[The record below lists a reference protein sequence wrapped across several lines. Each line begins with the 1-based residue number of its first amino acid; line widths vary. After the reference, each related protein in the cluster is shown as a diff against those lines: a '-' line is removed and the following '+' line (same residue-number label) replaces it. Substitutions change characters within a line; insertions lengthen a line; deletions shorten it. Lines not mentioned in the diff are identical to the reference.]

1 MRSLLLSPLIFAVG
15 CTSLGD
21 LPARDAPL
29 ALSDTCGAEA
39 ACQFVNSPVRVDL
52 SRERRLPSRTLPFYP
67 TLEPVN
73 FIDGSRFRWVAPTG
87 TQTDGA
93 LIPPVFIPIVGQPT
107 SPEFANA
114 AAVHDAYCGIGNE
127 NGAAYQTAPWYQV
140 HVMFYDALRAGGVP
154 EIKAKTMFAAVW
166 LGGPRWSR
174 VRPLDTDAS
183 AMSFSAPGDLRV
195 PVRFDPRHFD
205 ADTLRA
211 ALRRTLAFVEAE
223 NPDIAALIAFMTREE
238 RALLAALRARGAD
251 GGGAGAGQG
260 VVGQNNAT
268 QDNAGQNTPGQA
280 PGGQVTGGADPATG
294 T

>member
-1 MRSLLLSPLIFAVG
+1 MRFPTLLSLLIITG
-15 CTSLGD
+15 CTPFEVLSD
-21 LPARDAPL
+21 RQPAL
-29 ALSDTCGAEA
+29 ALSNTCDGAA
-39 ACQFVNSPVRVDL
+39 RCQFVNSPVQVDR

-67 TLEPVN
+67 TLEQMN
-73 FIDGSRFRWVAPTG
+73 FIDGSDFRWIAPRG

-93 LIPPVFIPIVGQPT
+93 SIPPVFIPIVGQPT
-107 SPEFANA
+107 APEFANA

-127 NGAAYQTAPWYQV
+127 DGAVYQTAPWYQV

-174 VRPLDTDAS
+174 VRPLDAGGP
-183 AMSFSAPGDLRV
+183 AMSFSAPGDRRV

-205 ADTLRA
+205 AETLRA

-223 NPDIAALIAFMTREE
+223 NPDIEALIAFMTQEE
-238 RALLAALRARGAD
+238 RALLAALMARGDA

-260 VVGQNNAT
+260 VAGQN
-268 QDNAGQNTPGQA
+268 NAGQNTPGQA
-280 PGGQVTGGADPATG
+280 SGGEDTGGADPAAG

>member
-1 MRSLLLSPLIFAVG
+1 MRSLLLSSLIFAVG
-15 CTSLGD
+15 CTPLGD
-21 LPARDAPL
+21 LTARDAPL
-29 ALSDTCGAEA
+29 ALSDTCEAEA
-39 ACQFVNSPVRVDL
+39 VCQFVNSPVRVDL

-93 LIPPVFIPIVGQPT
+93 SIPPVFIPIVGQPT

-127 NGAAYQTAPWYQV
+127 NGATYQTAPWYQV

-260 VVGQNNAT
+260 VAGQNNAT